1 MSAPATGGSLGS
13 FDQKVE
19 VVVIPVADI
28 DRARDFYVRLG
39 WRLDVTPSTVVQLTP
54 PGSWCSVQFGAA
66 LTTAPPGTATA
77 YLVVTDIV
85 AARDALIAAGVEVG
99 DLFHLG
105 PDGIEDG
112 PDPDRGSYRTRAIF
126 SDPDGNRWIMQ
137 EITGR
142 LPGRVEPGVTTYSSA
157 ADLAAAMTRAATA
170 HGEHEKRIG
179 AADPDWPA
187 WYATYMVAEQ
197 AGTEL
202 PR

>member
-1 MSAPATGGSLGS
+1 MSAQAAGGSLGT

-19 VVVIPVADI
+19 VVVVPVADI
-28 DRARDFYVRLG
+28 ERAKEFYVRLG
-39 WRLDVTPSTVVQLTP
+39 WRLDVTPPTVVQLTP
-54 PGSWCSVQFGAA
+54 PGSWCSVQFGAS
-66 LTTAPPGTATA
+66 LTTAAPGTATA

-105 PDGIEDG
+105 PNGVEDG
-112 PDPDRGSYRTRAIF
+112 PDPDRGTYRTRAVF

-137 EITGR
+137 EVTGR
-142 LPGRVEPGVTTYSSA
+142 LPGRVEPGVTTYGSA
-157 ADLAAAMTRAATA
+157 ADLAAAMTRAAKA

-187 WYATYMVAEQ
+187 WYSTYMVAEQ
-197 AGTEL
+197 AGTDL
-202 PR
+202 PQ